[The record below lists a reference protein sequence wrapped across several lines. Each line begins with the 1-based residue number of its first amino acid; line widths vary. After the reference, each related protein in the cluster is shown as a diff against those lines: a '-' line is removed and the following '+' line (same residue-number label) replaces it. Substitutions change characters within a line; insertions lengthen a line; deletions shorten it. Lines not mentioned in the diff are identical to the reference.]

1 MTTLSALYC
10 AKNEADFIEQSIR
23 LLLPYVDEVIVV
35 NNASTDKTRA
45 IVDGMNEPKIRLFD
59 YPETQ
64 DMGEV
69 RTFSLSKAT
78 SQWFIQ
84 VDADEFYPK
93 EAMETIRKAI
103 ENPGEAISFRV
114 GYHNLAWR
122 AGYKQADFR
131 HFPDRIYRTDVVEK
145 YGGIL
150 PNDMTQVKR
159 EFYTYRPFLEYDNQ
173 EDKPFENKK
182 QPILDAYYFHLART
196 RGFHFEF
203 EKWKRYNQNLNPD
216 RDAEWCD
223 TMARKNHWVSGQYPI
238 EKITV
243 PEEVPTLTIPSP
255 KVSVIIPNFQ
265 YAEFVGKAIE
275 SVLNQTVKPF
285 EIIVVDDGSHDN
297 SIEVIEKYPVTLLKK
312 SNGGVAAARNAGT
325 TIASGDYLLFLDADD
340 ELSPFYIEEVLKE
353 MKGDVQVVYSDMQ
366 FIGDQ
371 NGVVGMPEATLENMQ
386 GWQCVPSVC
395 ALVDTRAF
403 NLVGG
408 FDNGEIFEDWGFWLR
423 MTHKGYVFKHI
434 AKPLFRYRKHGFSRN
449 DITDSRQTD
458 GFDQLRMRYGITR
471 EPDRRREAQAKQ
483 LCKENL

>member
-10 AKNEADFIEQSIR
+10 AKNEEDFIEQSIR

-35 NNASTDKTRA
+35 DNASTDRTRA
-45 IVDGMNEPKIRLFD
+45 IVEAIGDPKIKVFE

-78 SQWFIQ
+78 SEWFLQ
-84 VDADEFYPK
+84 VDADEFYPR

-103 ENPGEAISFRV
+103 ENPGKAISFRV

-122 AGYKQADFR
+122 AGYKQADFK
-131 HFPDRIYRTDVVEK
+131 HFPDRIYRVDVVKK

-150 PNDMTQVKR
+150 PNDMTQVKA
-159 EFYTYRPFLEYDNQ
+159 EFCTFRPFLEYDNA
-173 EDKPFENKK
+173 EDKPFENPK

-196 RGFHFEF
+196 RGRNFEYK
-203 EKWKRYNQNLNPD
+203 KWLTYNRNLNPE
-216 RDAEWCD
+216 RDEEWVD
-223 TMARKNHWVSGQYPI
+223 MMTRKNHWVSGQYAI
-238 EKITV
+238 EKIEV
-243 PEEVPTLTIPSP
+243 PEGIPTLTIPRP

-265 YAEFVGKAIE
+265 YAEYIGKAIE
-275 SVLNQTVKPF
+275 SAMNQTVKPY

-297 SIEVIEKYPVTLLKK
+297 SIEVIEQYPVRLLKM

-325 TIASGDYLLFLDADD
+325 SIASGDYLLFLDADD
-340 ELSPFYIEEVLKE
+340 ELSPFYIEETLKE
-353 MKGDVQVVYSDMQ
+353 MTGDTQVVYTDMQ

-371 NGVVGMPEATLENMQ
+371 TGVVGMPEPTLENML

-395 ALVDTRAF
+395 ALVDVRAF
-403 NLVGG
+403 NIVGG

-423 MTHKGYVFKHI
+423 MMHKGFTFKKVS
-434 AKPLFRYRKHGFSRN
+434 KPLFKYRKHGFSRN
-449 DITDSRQTD
+449 DITDSNQTE
-458 GFDQLRMRYGITR
+458 GFEQLRMRYGITR
-471 EPDRRREAQAKQ
+471 EPDKKREAIAKQ